1 MTDSSIEENSSS
13 VHSDK
18 EVKKD
23 IEKDNEIDE
32 SSSSVSVQHEENSL
46 SSTIATKSV
55 EEKEKENEIEQNED
69 DVIAYTEEIID
80 DMEAPPLPPPKM
92 PEDTVWEACW
102 DENSKNYYFWN
113 TETDEVT
120 WDNPFEGIKINDDK
134 DKNNKDKDD
143 DDGNKE
149 NNNGDDSENYEIEV
163 EGYEEALAEQQK
175 REQEEKDKENNLDK
189 DKNSDNTNN
198 NDNNSDS
205 DSDSDN
211 SDKKRKS
218 QKVNTTIPSTTQPIY
233 PYTDYTNAA
242 ATNPNYYYGYGG
254 GYDSSQYY
262 YNLYDYSQ
270 YSSAYPTASTTAADK
285 DTLSNF
291 DSLLNKIDD
300 VKEKL
305 DDLSGVKDTQ
315 TTTKSTINDK
325 TKEENSDEAKK
336 DETTA
341 TTETNYASES
351 AWPTTDAASS
361 YWNYSTYGYPTPEAA
376 GGSTFQEYSVTGY
389 FNKRTGR
396 FQNTSNEMLTNPK
409 EYFTP
414 ESKGERQMH
423 YYFNPEDYQQQYNQA
438 YQQHQQ
444 QGMDQ
449 DLGGGKRKLSRK
461 EIEHFKK
468 MKKRKRDEKL
478 KKKIKSKRNRTF

>member
-163 EGYEEALAEQQK
+163 E
-175 REQEEKDKENNLDK
+175 
-189 DKNSDNTNN
+189 
-198 NDNNSDS
+198 
-205 DSDSDN
+205 
-211 SDKKRKS
+211 
-218 QKVNTTIPSTTQPIY
+218 
-233 PYTDYTNAA
+233 DYTNAA

-376 GGSTFQEYSVTGY
+376 GGSTFQEYSDI
-389 FNKRTGR
+389 
-396 FQNTSNEMLTNPK
+396 S
-409 EYFTP
+409 
-414 ESKGERQMH
+414 
-423 YYFNPEDYQQQYNQA
+423 
-438 YQQHQQ
+438 
-444 QGMDQ
+444 
-449 DLGGGKRKLSRK
+449 
-461 EIEHFKK
+461 I
-468 MKKRKRDEKL
+468 
-478 KKKIKSKRNRTF
+478 